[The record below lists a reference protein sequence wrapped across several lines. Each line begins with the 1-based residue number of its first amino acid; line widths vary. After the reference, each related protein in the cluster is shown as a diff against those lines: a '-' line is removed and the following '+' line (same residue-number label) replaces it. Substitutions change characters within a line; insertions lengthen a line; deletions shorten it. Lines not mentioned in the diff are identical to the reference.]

1 VSAQNPHP
9 SALLMTRQN
18 HTPAALGTQVFT
30 LGAGAKITATAGGA
44 AVAGTFAGHSPPRS
58 SLPAPAQSPPVSSA
72 SYISTLIACPAAVVR
87 RLSSVGPERERSPGR
102 SF

>member
-18 HTPAALGTQVFT
+18 HTPAALRTQVFT

-44 AVAGTFAGHSPPRS
+44 AVAGTFAGHSPAALLLAGSCPVAAGVLGQL
-58 SLPAPAQSPPVSSA
+58 SLN
-72 SYISTLIACPAAVVR
+72 TH
-87 RLSSVGPERERSPGR
+87 RLSRRGGATTEQRGA
-102 SF
+102 